1 MKSPLKFTWALLEFD
16 DIRLIRV
23 EKFPQF
29 IQDSS
34 SMNLKGMDFTIE
46 DFLGCMNRVGY
57 DNDLGNIVYGASLV
71 YAASDSKQLRFC
83 CCYEGR
89 MMN

>member
-1 MKSPLKFTWALLEFD
+1 
-16 DIRLIRV
+16 
-23 EKFPQF
+23 
-29 IQDSS
+29 
-34 SMNLKGMDFTIE
+34 MNLEGMDFTIE

-57 DNDLGNIVYGASLV
+57 NNDLEDIVNGASLV

-83 CCYEGR
+83 CCYKGY